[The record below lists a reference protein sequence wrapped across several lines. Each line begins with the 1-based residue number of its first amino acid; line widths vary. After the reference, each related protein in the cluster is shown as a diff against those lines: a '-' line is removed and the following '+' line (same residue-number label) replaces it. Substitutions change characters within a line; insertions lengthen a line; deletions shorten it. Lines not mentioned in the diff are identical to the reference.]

1 MKVAIIGAG
10 PAGLAMAYEL
20 CKNGIAVSVYEK
32 DKVVGGLAKSV
43 WLWHARTELGPH
55 FIGENMNPDA
65 KAFMQEIF
73 NAVKI
78 HHYERLSRIYL
89 NNGFYNYPPDGMNI
103 IKNMGVVACCKAALS
118 FISKKSNGADN
129 AEDVESFVKGAFG
142 SYIFSTFFQEYTEK
156 LWGKP
161 CKEIDAIF
169 FKNLIGFKGN
179 SMVKKLR
186 NMFTKNNTI
195 TYKKSYYPD
204 EGFSMLW
211 EVLQQKIE
219 ANGGQFYFSANIKGF
234 TTAGKK
240 VTGIQLADGSVEA
253 YDYVVSTIP
262 ETILIRLLP
271 EVPTT
276 IFESLANINYRSL
289 ICVFLLLEHCHILE
303 DNTVYLY
310 SKQLKATRITNFNRF
325 RNIDG
330 NDIVMLEYWTSEKEA
345 TWQLPDD
352 AIVEL
357 AKKDLAVFS
366 HRDNIVVKDTKIVRL
381 RNAYEI
387 PEVGFQKIKA
397 GIADYLQQFDG
408 LITAGRANQHN
419 FNYGMGDAI
428 ADGYIKAL
436 KLVAASKEDV
446 FARE

>member
-10 PAGLAMAYEL
+10 PAGLAMAHEL
-20 CKNGIAVSVYEK
+20 CKNGIAVSIYEK

-55 FIGENMNPDA
+55 FIGENMNPAA

-73 NAVKI
+73 DSVKM
-78 HHYERLSRIYL
+78 HHYERLSRIHM
-89 NNGFYNYPPDGMNI
+89 NNSFYNYPPDGINI
-103 IKNMGVVACCKAALS
+103 IKSIGLVACCKAAIS
-118 FISKKSNGADN
+118 FINRKRKSSN
-129 AEDVESFVKGAFG
+129 AEDVESFVKGTFG
-142 SYIFSTFFQEYTEK
+142 NYIFTTFFQEYTEK
-156 LWGKP
+156 LWGKS

-179 SMVKKLR
+179 SMMKKLR
-186 NMFTKNNTI
+186 NMFTKKNTV

-211 EVLQQKIE
+211 EAMQQKIE
-219 ANGGQFYFSANIKGF
+219 ANDGQFYFSVNIKGF
-234 TTAGKK
+234 TTEGKK

-271 EVPTT
+271 QVPVP
-276 IFESLANINYRSL
+276 IFESLARINYRSL
-289 ICVFLLLEHCHILE
+289 ICVFLLLEHCYILE

-330 NDIVMLEYWTSEKEA
+330 NDIVMLEYWTSEKE
-345 TWQLPDD
+345 TVWQLTDD
-352 AIVEL
+352 AIVEI
-357 AKKDLAVFS
+357 AKKDLTVFS
-366 HRDNIVVKDTKIVRL
+366 RRDNIVVKDTKIIRL

-387 PEVGFQKIKA
+387 PELGFQKIKTD
-397 GIADYLQQFDG
+397 IADFLQQFDG
-408 LITAGRANQHN
+408 LVTAGRANQHN

-428 ADGYIKAL
+428 ADGYSKAG
-436 KLVAASKEDV
+436 KIVAASKESLLV
-446 FARE
+446 K